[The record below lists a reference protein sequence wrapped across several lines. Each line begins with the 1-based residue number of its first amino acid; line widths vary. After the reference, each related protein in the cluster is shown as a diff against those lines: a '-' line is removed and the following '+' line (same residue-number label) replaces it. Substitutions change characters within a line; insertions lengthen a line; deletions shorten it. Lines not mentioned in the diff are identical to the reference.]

1 MIFLVQLVAETNSG
15 VLQCLKL
22 SGGEE
27 NTPRCVCVGA
37 AISSIT
43 EPERHSEQSNT
54 LRLNISVE
62 Y

>member
-1 MIFLVQLVAETNSG
+1 MSLHAGLVAETNSG
-15 VLQCLKL
+15 VLECLRL
-22 SGGEE
+22 CGGEE
-27 NTPRCVCVGA
+27 GGGA

-54 LRLNISVE
+54 LQLNISVE